1 MDRKMLGLKRPMGLL
16 GDLPHPPRSR
26 RHTTQGKTTGDMR
39 VLWDDG
45 VLMRF
50 RGVVFDPKTATPEQ
64 RAQVT
69 DNIDRMLEQAE
80 RRVAV
85 LKTLQ
90 EEVEDADEHWTW

>member
-16 GDLPHPPRSR
+16 GELPDPPHSR

-50 RGVVFDPKTATPEQ
+50 RGVVFDPQTATSEQ
-64 RAQVT
+64 KAQVK
-69 DNIDRMLEQAE
+69 DNIARMLEQAE

-85 LKTLQ
+85 LQTLQ
-90 EEVEDADEHWTW
+90 KEVGNADEYWTW